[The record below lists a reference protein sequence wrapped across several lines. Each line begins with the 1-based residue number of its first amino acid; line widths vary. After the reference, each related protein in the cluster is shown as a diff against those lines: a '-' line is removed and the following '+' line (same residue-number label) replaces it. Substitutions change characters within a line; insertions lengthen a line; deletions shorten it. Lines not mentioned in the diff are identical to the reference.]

1 MSDRER
7 RLEHERRNDG
17 YVHLARE
24 IGELNGK
31 ISALQDMLKTSHV
44 DAIKN
49 VQRLHDRIDK
59 HPKECPIGADVR
71 ALQIAQAKRGGFFAA
86 WGAGGMLFITIV
98 LKPLVGLL
106 VSWVKF
112 QMEQSTP

>member
-31 ISALQDMLKTSHV
+31 ISALQEMLKTAPH
-44 DAIKN
+44 
-49 VQRLHDRIDK
+49 
-59 HPKECPIGADVR
+59 ECPLGKDVL
-71 ALQIAQAKRGGFFAA
+71 ALKLAAAKRGGFFAA
-86 WGAGGMLFITIV
+86 WGAGAMLFITIV
-98 LKPLVGLL
+98 LKPLIGLL